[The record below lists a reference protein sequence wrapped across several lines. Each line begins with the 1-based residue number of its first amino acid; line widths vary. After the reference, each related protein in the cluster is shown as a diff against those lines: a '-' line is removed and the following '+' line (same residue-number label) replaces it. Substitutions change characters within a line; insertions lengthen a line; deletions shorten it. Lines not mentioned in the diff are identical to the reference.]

1 MAISSSPRPDP
12 PGGHTGAGASL
23 VLRLAGALGLLI
35 LAGGAGVTFA
45 AFDYGRRAAQEAYDR
60 LLVGA
65 ANQIAGAVSL
75 MDGAVVVDLPASAFE
90 LLALAPEDRI
100 LYAVI
105 DPAGRVVTGYDT
117 IPLPDPGTRFATV
130 PVGGEPFRLAVVER
144 TFAERA
150 FAGTVRVVVGQTLR
164 ARQELASQI
173 TRNAMGVLAAA
184 ALAMAA
190 LTVFAVR
197 SSLAPLRTIERALAA
212 RSPQDLSPLDVPV
225 PREVGGLVA
234 SLSHFMGRLDRQ
246 IEGMRSLIADASHQL
261 RTPIAALRAQ
271 AELAADET
279 DPARQREII
288 ARIRSRSVN
297 LGRLADQLLS
307 HAMII
312 HRAEAVPRARIDLRE
327 VAIRAVDESDHDL
340 LASDAVLRLDL
351 PEDSVEVA
359 GDTFSL
365 VEACKNL
372 VTNAFRHGRPPV
384 TVAVWVEDGAPRI
397 GVRDVGPGM
406 PREHWENAPVR
417 YGRQS
422 GVSPDSA
429 GLGLVIVDAVARAH
443 GGRLRFRCTD
453 DKAFEAALIL
463 PAAPGVPGTER
474 HTPD

>member
-1 MAISSSPRPDP
+1 M
-12 PGGHTGAGASL
+12 
-23 VLRLAGALGLLI
+23 LLI
-35 LAGGAGVTFA
+35 LAGGAGVTVA
-45 AFDYGRRAAQEAYDR
+45 AVNYGRHAAQEAYDR
-60 LLVGA
+60 LLIGA

-75 MDGAVVVDLPASAFE
+75 RDGAVVVDLPVSAFE
-90 LLALAPEDRI
+90 LLALAPDDRI

-105 DPAGRVVTGYDT
+105 DPAGQVVTGYDGV
-117 IPLPDPGTRFATV
+117 PLPPPGDRFATL
-130 PVGGEPFRLAVVER
+130 PMAGEPFRLAVVDR

-150 FAGTVRVVVGQTLR
+150 FAGTIRVVVGQTLR
-164 ARQELASQI
+164 ARQDLASQI
-173 TRNAMGVLAAA
+173 TRNAMGVLAIA

-246 IEGMRSLIADASHQL
+246 IAGMRSLIADASHQL

-271 AELAADET
+271 AELAADEP
-279 DPARQREII
+279 DPARQREIV

-312 HRAEAVPRARIDLRE
+312 HRADAEPHERIDLRE

-340 LASDAVLRLDL
+340 LATDTVLRLDL
-351 PEDSVEVA
+351 PEDPVEVV
-359 GDTFSL
+359 GDTLSL

-384 TVAVWVEDGAPRI
+384 TVTVWTEDGAPRI
-397 GVRDVGPGM
+397 GVQDTGPGM
-406 PREHWENAPVR
+406 PPEHWDNAPVR
-417 YGRQS
+417 YSRKS

-429 GLGLVIVDAVARAH
+429 GLGLVIVEAVARAH
-443 GGRLRFRCTD
+443 GGRLRFRIAPNGC
-453 DKAFEAALIL
+453 FEAALVL
-463 PAAPGVPGTER
+463 PTGSGPDER
-474 HTPD
+474 PSAI